1 MSIAPSFVVDAV
13 EMPPI
18 VLEGTVFAIAA
29 GKVEARPH
37 RDFTGLLQVFPPV
50 LSRQYIASYSRSV
63 MSCLSDRPSPPDTS
77 PCSPQQ
83 PYGSKLH
90 LSRSRFRL
98 PSPFPADRRAPLL
111 SPIWLLGCPSVQTRL
126 GRRGRKYHNRCSCW
140 SQLYCQGGSRCCR
153 CQSV

>member
-1 MSIAPSFVVDAV
+1 MPLKCRQLYLKALCLPLRPGKSKPVHTVTSRGCSKSFRRS
-13 EMPPI
+13 
-18 VLEGTVFAIAA
+18 
-29 GKVEARPH
+29 K
-37 RDFTGLLQVFPPV
+37 
-50 LSRQYIASYSRSV
+50 SRQYIASYSRSV

-140 SQLYCQGGSRCCR
+140 SQLYCQGGSRCCQ